1 MGTDELLALICVGG
15 PIVAAALR
23 ALWHAAYTRGEAAG
37 KKYALQMPHFEPKV
51 VHYNAQPV
59 RVVRRVDYDLLLQ
72 YEGDERFKQHMI
84 AQLMEKMTEE
94 LWHHAKV
101 EEIFDARNFQQV
113 FRATIMLAIREGW
126 K

>member
-1 MGTDELLALICVGG
+1 
-15 PIVAAALR
+15 
-23 ALWHAAYTRGEAAG
+23 
-37 KKYALQMPHFEPKV
+37 MPLFEPRV
-51 VHYNAQPV
+51 ICYNAQPV
-59 RVVRRVDYDLLLQ
+59 RVERRVGYDLLRQ

-94 LWHHAKV
+94 LWHYVKV